1 MIALYITA
9 GWVTGDPRYGDPATR
24 LADIA
29 VQRFGPADDAVKSDL
44 QWVDKVRQRR
54 AQKDAW
60 WRPAINQTTYPAASR
75 DDHQPFSRRLG

>member
-29 VQRFGPADDAVKSDL
+29 TQRFGTDADDAVKSDL
-44 QWVDKVRQRR
+44 QWVEEARQRR
-54 AQKDAW
+54 AQRVAW
-60 WRPAINQTTYPAASR
+60 WRAAIKANLNQR
-75 DDHQPFSRRLG
+75 